1 MTCFLLDHV
10 CFRFLHSPQAV
21 YRCPHK
27 LTGINS
33 ITSINWWKTL
43 ALKGEKHV
51 QAWVLINYYLW
62 AVFFHPYK
70 PNNIICK
77 MKHWFHIVA
86 KYSSTSYSTKLLEL
100 QRGLKWAS
108 NNSYLLSP
116 YLIPGTV
123 LNAFNQWL
131 STGCDF
137 YPLRTFGNIWWY
149 FWLSQ
154 LQLGVGRSGESYWH
168 LNVWRLLSFVQCR
181 GQFPTTKNYLVNS
194 LSIQNVN
201 SAYIEKCC
209 FKCYH

>member
-10 CFRFLHSPQAV
+10 CFRLLNYIIHWLRSPQAV

-43 ALKGEKHV
+43 GFKGEKHV

-62 AVFFHPYK
+62 AVFFHPSK
-70 PNNIICK
+70 PNSIIRK
-77 MKHWFHIVA
+77 MKQWLHIVA

-100 QRGLKWAS
+100 QRGFKWAS
-108 NNSYLLSP
+108 NNSYFLSP
-116 YLIPGTV
+116 YFIPGV
-123 LNAFNQWL
+123 GLNAFNQWL
-131 STGCDF
+131 STEHDF
-137 YPLRTFGNIWWY
+137 YHLGTFGSVWWY

-168 LNVWRLLSFVQCR
+168 LVGR
-181 GQFPTTKNYLVNS
+181 G
-194 LSIQNVN
+194 I
-201 SAYIEKCC
+201 
-209 FKCYH
+209 